1 MSLVQYSSSDDENT
15 HDSVEIS
22 VVPSITSHLPES
34 RKRAL
39 QLYDGGPTLMAAES
53 QSFDP
58 AVFKARQREH
68 ELRNIKTRRVDPAAG
83 KREKG
88 SGLDYKGPWAKF
100 KEDESASSSSSAY
113 EEEEEEVPESKPQ
126 VPVLP
131 SSAPT
136 VAAEVESE
144 SSEFVGSS
152 EFDYLGRTYM
162 HIPPEL
168 RREPGDQE
176 CFRPKRILR
185 TLKGGHVGGV
195 TQLRYFPRA
204 GHLLLSSG
212 NDATIKLWDA
222 HGDNKE
228 LLRLFRL
235 RKPIKDINFNA
246 DGSRFLAACYDH
258 FIREFDTETGKCL
271 NKIDTNGANANSVN
285 YNPAEPYS
293 IIGAL
298 SNKKIQQYDLRED
311 GGKITQT
318 YDHHLG
324 PVNCIQFIDD
334 GKRFISSSDDKSLRV
349 WDWSIN
355 VPIKFI
361 TDPYQHSMPVLKLH
375 PSEKYFVAQS
385 MDNTIITFGATDKSK
400 FRRSKNKV
408 FEGHVNAGYP
418 VGLDFSPDGKYLYSG
433 DVNGNLCVWNWSG
446 HDRNVTKLKGH
457 KGVLLSLAVAPQATS
472 KVVTG
477 GLDGSIH
484 LWD

>member
-1 MSLVQYSSSDDENT
+1 MSLVQYSSSDSGDDDDTVNS
-15 HDSVEIS
+15 SVAPS
-22 VVPSITSHLPES
+22 VVDS

-39 QLYDGGPTLMAAES
+39 ALYQGGPTPMAAET

-58 AVFKARQREH
+58 VVFKELQREY
-68 ELRNIKTRRVDPAAG
+68 ELRHVKARRIDPNAA
-83 KREKG
+83 KRNKG
-88 SGLDYKGPWAKF
+88 GVGLDYKGPWAKF
-100 KEDESASSSSSAY
+100 TEDESTSSSNSAY
-113 EEEEEEVPESKPQ
+113 EEEEEENTAPSEAVPPPPPPMIVE
-126 VPVLP
+126 
-131 SSAPT
+131 
-136 VAAEVESE
+136 AAEAE
-144 SSEFVGSS
+144 SSEFVGTS

-162 HIPPEL
+162 HVPPEL
-168 RREPGDQE
+168 RRDPGDQE
-176 CFRPKRILR
+176 CFRPKRIVR
-185 TLKGGHVGGV
+185 TFKGGHVGGV

-212 NDATIKLWDA
+212 NDSTIKLWDA
-222 HGDNKE
+222 HGDRKE
-228 LLRLFRL
+228 LLRIFRL
-235 RKPIKDINFNA
+235 CKPVKDVNFNP
-246 DGSRFLAACYDH
+246 DGTHFLAACYDH

-271 NKIDTNGANANSVN
+271 NKINISGANANSVN

-293 IIGAL
+293 ILGAL
-298 SNKKIQQYDLRED
+298 SNKKIQQFDLREE
-311 GGKITQT
+311 GGKVTQS

-324 PVNCIQFIDD
+324 PVNCIQFIDN

-361 TDPYQHSMPVLKLH
+361 ADPYQHSMPVLKLH

-408 FEGHVNAGYP
+408 FDGHVNAGYP

-433 DVNGNLCVWNWSG
+433 DVNGNLCMWNWSG

>member
-1 MSLVQYSSSDDENT
+1 MSLVEYSSSDGGDDDAIV
-15 HDSVEIS
+15 HSS
-22 VVPSITSHLPES
+22 VVAPSAAPRDS
-34 RKRAL
+34 RKRDLAL
-39 QLYDGGPTLMAAES
+39 YQGGPMTAEI

-58 AVFKARQREH
+58 AIFKARQREH
-68 ELRNIKTRRVDPAAG
+68 ELRNVKARRIDPAAG
-83 KREKG
+83 KRDKG
-88 SGLDYKGPWAKF
+88 GAGLDYKGPWAKF

-113 EEEEEEVPESKPQ
+113 EEEYEEEDTALSEAAP
-126 VPVLP
+126 LP
-131 SSAPT
+131 PPP
-136 VAAEVESE
+136 VAAEAAEAE
-144 SSEFVGSS
+144 SSEFVGTS

-162 HIPPEL
+162 HVPPEL
-168 RREPGDQE
+168 RRDPGDQE

-185 TLKGGHVGGV
+185 TFKGGHVGGV

-222 HGDNKE
+222 HGERKE
-228 LLRLFRL
+228 LLRIFRL
-235 RKPIKDINFNA
+235 RKPVKDVNFSP
-246 DGSRFLAACYDH
+246 DGTRFLAACYDH

-271 NKIDTNGANANSVN
+271 NKIDISGANANSVN
-285 YNPAEPYS
+285 YNPVEPYS
-293 IIGAL
+293 ILGAL
-298 SNKKIQQYDLRED
+298 SNKKIQQFDLREE
-311 GGKITQT
+311 GGKVTQT

-324 PVNCIQFIDD
+324 PVNCIQFIDH

-361 TDPYQHSMPVLKLH
+361 ADPYQHSMPVLKLH

-408 FEGHVNAGYP
+408 FDGHVNAGYP

-433 DVNGNLCVWNWSG
+433 DVNGNLCMWNWSG

-472 KVVTG
+472 RLVTG